1 MLLPEEGAQGSAIPA
16 HDLSLART
24 SSRRAAHGPVVLDVP
39 ERSARPRQQRGRD
52 RGLAEPAVVFQG
64 EPVEWD
70 AFLAQDC
77 GKRKRAQ
84 AGAPFEDAE
93 AAPPPAHASV
103 EEYGFD
109 QVAVASAHQRI
120 RAELVRSLVRMHS
133 QLRLVGGR

>member
-1 MLLPEEGAQGSAIPA
+1 MPIPA
-16 HDLSLART
+16 HRLSLART
-24 SSRRAAHGPVVLDVP
+24 SRRRSVHGPVVLDVP
-39 ERSARPRQQRGRD
+39 EHSPRPRQQLGRD
-52 RGLAEPAVVFQG
+52 RGIAEPAVVFQG

-93 AAPPPAHASV
+93 AAPPPAHAGV

-109 QVAVASAHQRI
+109 QVAVAYARQGI
-120 RAELVRSLVRMHS
+120 RAEPVR
-133 QLRLVGGR
+133 